1 LDFGFLIQFRILS
14 QNPKSK
20 IQNKKMANVAI
31 IGAQWGD
38 EGKGKI
44 VDLFTQDADIVVRF
58 QGGNNAGHT
67 LVVDGKKTVL
77 HLIPSGALHP
87 DKLCVI
93 GNGVVVDPEV
103 LLDEIAGLKDNGC
116 LLDDSMLCISE
127 KAHLIMPYHKAIDQ
141 ARERLRGEGMIGTTG
156 RGIGPAYEDKVA
168 RVGIRFVDLLE
179 EETFEEKLQRNIEE
193 KNIYLKAILKEKTL
207 NFKKI
212 YDRYGDYRE
221 KLKTYVTNT
230 GLLLDQEIRAGK
242 RVLFEGAQGTL
253 LDVDHGTYP
262 FVTSSNTVA
271 GGVSSGTG
279 VGPRHIHQV
288 IGISKAYTTRVGS
301 GPFPTELHGREGEI
315 LKREGVEFGATT
327 GRPRRCGWFDA
338 VAVRHAVR
346 VNGITGLAL
355 TKLDVLT
362 GFKEIPICVAY
373 RYGGKDHNEFSASI
387 RAMQNAQPVLEKM
400 DGWDEALTGVRKFS
414 DLPANAQKYVRRIE
428 EILETEVILVSV
440 GPGREQTVMLKNPFS
455 S

>member
-1 LDFGFLIQFRILS
+1 
-14 QNPKSK
+14 
-20 IQNKKMANVAI
+20 MANVAI

-44 VDLFTQDADIVVRF
+44 VDLFTHDADIIVRF

-77 HLIPSGALHP
+77 HLVPSGALHP
-87 DKLCVI
+87 GKLCVI

-103 LLDEIAGLKDNGC
+103 VLKEIAGLKQNGW
-116 LLDDSMLCISE
+116 LLDDASLRISE
-127 KAHLIMPYHKAIDQ
+127 EAHLIMPYHKAIDQ

-168 RVGIRFVDLLE
+168 RIGIRFIDLLE
-179 EETFEEKLQRNIEE
+179 EETFQEKLRRNIEE
-193 KNIYLKAILKEKTL
+193 KNIYLKAILKEKAL
-207 NFKKI
+207 DFNKI
-212 YDRYGDYRE
+212 HDRYSGYRE
-221 KLKTYVTNT
+221 KLKTYVTDT
-230 GLLLDQEIRAGK
+230 GLLLDREMRAGK

-301 GPFPTELHGREGEI
+301 GPFPTELHGSEGEI
-315 LKREGVEFGATT
+315 LKREGIEFGATT

-346 VNGITGLAL
+346 ISGITGLAL

-362 GFKEIPICVAY
+362 GFKKIPMCVAY
-373 RYGGKDHNEFSASI
+373 RYDGKVHEEFPASI
-387 RAMQNAQPVLEKM
+387 RAMQSAQPILEEM
-400 DGWDEALTGVRKFS
+400 DGWDTPLTAVRRFS

-428 EILETEVILVSV
+428 KILETEVILVSV
-440 GPGREQTVMLKNPFS
+440 GPDREQTVMLKNPFEARQ
-455 S
+455 